1 MLKDEYKIYES
12 KMQKSIDSVA
22 ADFASVRAGRA
33 NASVLDRIMVDYY
46 GSPTP
51 IQQIAAIS
59 SPDARTLLIS
69 PWDKTAVKGI
79 EKAIQNS
86 DLGINPQND
95 GASIRLNFPQLTEE
109 RRKELVKQIRKY
121 AEAGKVAIR
130 NIRRDAMEAFKKKEK
145 SSEITE
151 DELKQVEKDL
161 QKLTDESC
169 KALDDLLAKKEKEL
183 MAV

>member
-1 MLKDEYKIYES
+1 MLKEEYKIYEE
-12 KMQKSIDSVA
+12 KMKKSIDSA
-22 ADFASVRAGRA
+22 SADFASVRAGRA

-59 SPDARTLLIS
+59 SPDPRALVIS
-69 PWDKTAVKGI
+69 PWDGTALKSI

-95 GASIRLNFPQLTEE
+95 GKCIRLTFPQLTEE
-109 RRKELVKQIRKY
+109 RRKELVKQIHKS
-121 AEAGKVAIR
+121 AENGTVAVR
-130 NIRRDAMEAFKKKEK
+130 YIRRDAMEAFKKKEK
-145 SSEITE
+145 ASEITE
-151 DELKQVEKDL
+151 DDLKQAEKDL

-169 KALDDLLAKKEKEL
+169 KKLDELLAKKEKEL
-183 MAV
+183 LAV

>member
-1 MLKDEYKIYES
+1 MSSYTKPYED
-12 KMQKSIDSVA
+12 KMTGVINHLTKELGSI
-22 ADFASVRAGRA
+22 RAGRA
-33 NASVLDRIMVDYY
+33 NPSVLDKITVDYY

-69 PWDKTAVKGI
+69 PWDKTAVKSI

-95 GASIRLNFPQLTEE
+95 GSSIRLNFPQLTEE

-121 AEAGKVAIR
+121 AENGKVAIR

-151 DELKQVEKDL
+151 DDLKQAEKDL
-161 QKLTDESC
+161 QKLTDDSC
-169 KALDDLLAKKEKEL
+169 KKLDDLLVKKEKEL

>member
-1 MLKDEYKIYES
+1 MLKEEYKIYDE
-12 KMQKSIDSVA
+12 KMKKSIDSA
-22 ADFASVRAGRA
+22 SADFASVRAGRA

-59 SPDARTLLIS
+59 SPDPRALVIS
-69 PWDKTAVKGI
+69 PWDGTALKSI

-95 GASIRLNFPQLTEE
+95 GKCIRLTFPQLTEE
-109 RRKELVKQIRKY
+109 RRKELVKQIHKY
-121 AEAGKVAIR
+121 AENGKVAVR

-145 SSEITE
+145 ASEITE
-151 DELKQVEKDL
+151 DDLKQAEKDL

-169 KALDDLLAKKEKEL
+169 KKLDELLAKKEKEL
-183 MAV
+183 LAV

>member
-1 MLKDEYKIYES
+1 MK
-12 KMQKSIDSVA
+12 KSIDSA
-22 ADFASVRAGRA
+22 SADFASVRAGRA
-33 NASVLDRIMVDYY
+33 NVSVLDRIMVDYY

-59 SPDARTLLIS
+59 SPDPRALVIS
-69 PWDKTAVKGI
+69 PWDCTALKSI

-95 GASIRLNFPQLTEE
+95 GKCIRLTFPQLTEE
-109 RRKELVKQIRKY
+109 RRKELVKQIHKY
-121 AEAGKVAIR
+121 AENGKVAVR

-145 SSEITE
+145 ASEITE
-151 DELKQVEKDL
+151 DDLKQAEKDL

-169 KALDDLLAKKEKEL
+169 KKLDELLAKKEKEL
-183 MAV
+183 LAV